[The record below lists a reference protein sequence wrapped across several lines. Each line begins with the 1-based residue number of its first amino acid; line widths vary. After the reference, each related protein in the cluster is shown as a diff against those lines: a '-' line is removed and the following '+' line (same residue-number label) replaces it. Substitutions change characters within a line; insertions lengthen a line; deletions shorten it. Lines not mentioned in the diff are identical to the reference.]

1 MPDQFYNLTLYEF
14 RCLVARS
21 MFENSKKWEHTRKM
35 VHTLIAINSTKKVD
49 ILEIMPLLTDPMRK
63 VEVPTTEEDRA
74 ALLEKAKERL
84 RMLNK

>member
-1 MPDQFYNLTLYEF
+1 
-14 RCLVARS
+14 
-21 MFENSKKWEHTRKM
+21 M